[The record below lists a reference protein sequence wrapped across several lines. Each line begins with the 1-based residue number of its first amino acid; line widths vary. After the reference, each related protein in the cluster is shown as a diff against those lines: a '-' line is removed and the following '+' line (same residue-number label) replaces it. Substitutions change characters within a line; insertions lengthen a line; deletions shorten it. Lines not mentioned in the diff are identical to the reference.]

1 METKIFKSGECG
13 KMVEVIKDSP
23 NPLVC
28 CGQPMTEMI
37 PGTVEA
43 SSEKHL
49 PVVEIDGNIVT
60 VTVGSLIHP
69 MEESHHIEWISIETK
84 EGTQRK
90 MLKPGEEP
98 KAVFAL
104 TDTDEFISAT
114 ESCNLHGLWKA

>member
-1 METKIFKSGECG
+1 METKIFKSKECG
-13 KMVEVIKDSP
+13 KMVEIIKDSS

-28 CGQPMTEMI
+28 CGQPMIEMV

-49 PVVEIDGNIVT
+49 PVVQIDGNIVT

-69 MEESHHIEWISIETK
+69 MEEAHHIEWISIETK
-84 EGTQRK
+84 EGNQRK

>member
-1 METKIFKSGECG
+1 METKIFKSKECG
-13 KMVEVIKDSP
+13 KMVEIIKDSS

-28 CGQPMTEMI
+28 CGQPMVEMV

-49 PVVEIDGNIVT
+49 PVVQIDGNIVT

-69 MEESHHIEWISIETK
+69 MEEVHHIEWISIETK
-84 EGTQRK
+84 EGSQRK